1 MFKELDKVMAP
12 GTDLSLAIRKDGCKM
27 TVSVLPKSSG
37 VKDSAKDQIVPLV
50 VSGSPEELDEG
61 FLSIV
66 TKPVETVC
74 GLLSR
79 IEEFERAGQQA
90 AAASRMAKE
99 QKDKAASEEKA
110 RKEKYDAL
118 LAKADESV
126 AAGRHSEALP
136 LLEQAMEVA
145 PEKDRQKMEKRISAA
160 KEAMGIGSLFG
171 ADEDAGIREHND
183 GNGPDNADGD
193 DYQDDDDL
201 PEELDSRFQMQSY

>member
-1 MFKELDKVMAP
+1 MFKELDKVMAA

-66 TKPVETVC
+66 TKPVEAVC

-79 IEEFERAGQQA
+79 MEEFERAGQQA

-110 RKEKYDAL
+110 RREKYDAL
-118 LAKADESV
+118 LAKADASI

-145 PEKDRQKMEKRISAA
+145 PEKDRQKMEKRIGAA

-171 ADEDAGIREHND
+171 AAEDAGIREQPAGACPEDADDDDLPD
-183 GNGPDNADGD
+183 G
-193 DYQDDDDL
+193 DDL
-201 PEELDSRFQMQSY
+201 PEELDNRFQMQSY

>member
-1 MFKELDKVMAP
+1 MFKELDKVMAA

-27 TVSVLPKSSG
+27 TVSILPKSSG

-66 TKPVETVC
+66 TKPVEAVC

-79 IEEFERAGQQA
+79 MEEFERAGQQA

-110 RKEKYDAL
+110 RREKYDAL
-118 LAKADESV
+118 LAKADASI

-145 PEKDRQKMEKRISAA
+145 PEKDRQKMEKRINAA
-160 KEAMGIGSLFG
+160 KVAMGMGSLFG
-171 ADEDAGIREHND
+171 TDEAADIQERSD
-183 GNGPDNADGD
+183 GSFRSGTDSGD
-193 DYQDDDDL
+193 YPDDL
-201 PEELDSRFQMQSY
+201 PEEFDSRFQMQSY